1 MRKIN
6 PRRDGAAGVR
16 TVGLLELL
24 ELLELVDE
32 LEDRLEFGMTHSHC
46 AIGFAQNEVVY

>member
-6 PRRDGAAGVR
+6 PRRDDATGVR
-16 TVGLLELL
+16 TV

-32 LEDRLEFGMTHSHC
+32 LEDWFEFGMTHSHC
-46 AIGFAQNEVVY
+46 AIGITQNEVVY